1 MTVWN
6 VAVGH
11 YRYDTFFSH
20 VMELNDRLEGLPFGE
35 VRPACR
41 AVDGWL
47 AQIKAPRRRLQEVLS
62 LAKEVIQTD
71 LPRWVEAKARRADF
85 AGDLSR
91 SHHLLLCTRAP
102 R

>member
-47 AQIKAPRRRLQEVLS
+47 AQIKAPLRRL
-62 LAKEVIQTD
+62 
-71 LPRWVEAKARRADF
+71 
-85 AGDLSR
+85 
-91 SHHLLLCTRAP
+91 
-102 R
+102 